1 VVPALLVSALAAP
14 PCAAQTAAPAEERVA
29 LVIGNGAYRHVPP
42 LTNPPNDARLV
53 AETLKSLDFRLI
65 GDVALLNGDRAAM
78 EHAIRD
84 FGKRLR
90 GRAVGLF
97 YYAGHGVQIEG
108 ENYLVPV
115 AADVEDAADVKY
127 ELVNVG
133 YVLDEMKNAGNRLN
147 IVILDA
153 CRNNPFGGRGLR
165 ALTRGLA
172 QMQAPEGTIISY
184 ATQPGATASD
194 GSGKN
199 SPFTRA
205 LTVAMVKPGLS
216 VFETFNDVGLSVK
229 AATGG
234 QQQPW
239 LASSPI
245 EGTFQ
250 FRARAILPAP
260 AALANAPVPA
270 AAASTASSAD
280 DRTFWE
286 SVKDSN
292 NVAELKAYLDR
303 FPQGTFA
310 SLAALR
316 IKQLRAAA
324 GPAPATR
331 HNTPGPN
338 AAPMPGSAASGS
350 TALAASATRSTDTAA
365 EDRAYWETVRDS
377 GNSADLDAYLQ
388 RFPHGAYVGDA
399 NARLEKLKAPAPAP
413 AEPPPAEE
421 TPSPPTLHWG
431 LAMFQRER
439 TEAYRVSKAQY
450 QPLPEGAAV
459 AVYSSAAEVKGSF
472 EVIATLAHAN
482 PCKFHRCNIK
492 DAIEPLSAKAREVGA
507 NAIIIDDSQRH
518 ATSLMSTGITVQAR
532 AIRLAEK

>member
-1 VVPALLVSALAAP
+1 VPALLVSALAAP
-14 PCAAQTAAPAEERVA
+14 PGAGQTAAAPAEERVA
-29 LVIGNGAYRHVPP
+29 LVIGNGGYRHVPP
-42 LTNPPNDARLV
+42 LANPPNDARLV
-53 AETLKSLDFRLI
+53 AETLRSLDFRLI
-65 GDVALLNGDRAAM
+65 GDGALLNGDRAAM

-205 LTVAMVKPGLS
+205 LTVAMLKPGLS

-229 AATGG
+229 SATGG

-250 FRARAILPAP
+250 FRARSILPAP
-260 AALANAPVPA
+260 APLANAPVPA
-270 AAASTASSAD
+270 GAASAASSAD

-292 NVAELKAYLDR
+292 NIAELKAYLDR

-310 SLAALR
+310 SLATLR

-324 GPAPATR
+324 GPAPVTH
-331 HNTPGPN
+331 HNTN
-338 AAPMPGSAASGS
+338 AATAATPAGAAGASAA
-350 TALAASATRSTDTAA
+350 AAPSATRSTDTA

-377 GNSADLDAYLQ
+377 SNSADLDAYLQ
-388 RFPHGAYVGDA
+388 RFPHGAYVEDA
-399 NARLEKLKAPAPAP
+399 NARLEKLKAPAPA
-413 AEPPPAEE
+413 EPPPAAE

-439 TEAYRVSKAQY
+439 TEAYRVSKTQY
-450 QPLPEGAAV
+450 QPLPEGAVV
-459 AVYSSAAEVKGSF
+459 AVYSSAADVKGSF

-507 NAIIIDDSQRH
+507 NAIIIDDSQRV
-518 ATSLMSTGITVQAR
+518 ATSLVSTGITVQAR

>member
-1 VVPALLVSALAAP
+1 VPALLVAALAAP
-14 PCAAQTAAPAEERVA
+14 PGASQTAAAPAEERVA
-29 LVIGNGAYRHVPP
+29 LVIGNGLYRHVPP
-42 LTNPPNDARLV
+42 LTNPPSDARLV

-65 GDVALLNGDRAAM
+65 GDAALLNGDRAAM
-78 EHAIRD
+78 ERAIRD

-90 GRAVGLF
+90 GHSVGLF

-172 QMQAPEGTIISY
+172 QMQAPEGTLISY
-184 ATQPGATASD
+184 ATQPGNTASD
-194 GSGKN
+194 GSGRN
-199 SPFTRA
+199 SPFTKA
-205 LTVAMVKPGLS
+205 LTVAMLKPGLS
-216 VFETFNDVGLSVK
+216 VFETFNDVGISVK
-229 AATGG
+229 TATGG

-250 FRARAILPAP
+250 FRTRGLLPPP
-260 AALANAPVPA
+260 AQLASVPPGTSTTSG
-270 AAASTASSAD
+270 ASAAD
-280 DRTFWE
+280 DRAFWE

-292 NVAELKAYLDR
+292 SIAELKAYLDR
-303 FPQGTFA
+303 FPEGTFA
-310 SLAALR
+310 SLATLR
-316 IKQLRAAA
+316 IRQLKAAA
-324 GPAPATR
+324 GPAPVAHRAT
-331 HNTPGPN
+331 
-338 AAPMPGSAASGS
+338 AAPGTIPPPVAAAGGSAAS
-350 TALAASATRSTDTAA
+350 AANAARGPETAA

-377 GNSADLDAYLQ
+377 KNSADLEAYLQ
-388 RFPHGAYVGDA
+388 RFPRGAYVVDA
-399 NARLEKLKAPAPAP
+399 NSHLENLKAP
-413 AEPPPAEE
+413 PPPAET
-421 TPSPPTLHWG
+421 TPAEEAPAPPSLHWG
-431 LAMFQRER
+431 LAMFQRQR
-439 TEAYRVSKAQY
+439 TEAYRVSKKQY
-450 QPLPEGAAV
+450 GPLPEGAVV
-459 AVYSSAAEVKGSF
+459 AVYSSAADVKGSF

-482 PCKFHRCNIK
+482 PCKFHRCNVK
-492 DAIEPLSAKAREVGA
+492 DAIEPLSEKAREVGA
-507 NAIIIDDSQRH
+507 NAIIIDDSQRV